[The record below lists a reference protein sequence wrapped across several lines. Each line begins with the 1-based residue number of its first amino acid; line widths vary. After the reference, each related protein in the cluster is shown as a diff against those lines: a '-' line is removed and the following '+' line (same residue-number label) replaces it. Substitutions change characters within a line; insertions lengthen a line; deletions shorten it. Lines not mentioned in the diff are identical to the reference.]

1 MPSFDLHARYVLLT
15 YPQCG
20 ELEPERVGNLIDG
33 IAGAKCVIGR
43 ENHADGGIHLHCF
56 VDFGRKRRFRNAR
69 AFDVEGHHPN
79 VSPSKGTPEKG
90 WDYATKD
97 GDTVWATLDR
107 PGESGG
113 GRVSNVEKWSQITG
127 ASDRESFW
135 SLVHELDPKSAACN
149 FRQLQAYCDW
159 KYAPPKREY
168 KTPVGISFIGGELD
182 GRDEWVRQSGVGL
195 GEPLLGMLF
204 QWAGRTKT
212 LLPACAVLINRSSR
226 SGGAPRAPL
235 PRVASDVCCGV
246 LTNLYR

>member
-20 ELEPERVGNLIDG
+20 ELAPERVGEHLESITG
-33 IAGAKCVIGR
+33 TKCVIGR

-113 GRVSNVEKWSQITG
+113 GRVSNVEKWSLITG
-127 ASDRESFW
+127 AVDRESFW
-135 SLVHELDPKSAACN
+135 RLVHELDPKSAACN

-159 KYAPPKREY
+159 KYAPVKPEY
-168 KTPVGISFIGGELD
+168 STPVGISFVGGELD
-182 GRDEWVRQSGVGL
+182 GRDEWVRQSGIDVGD
-195 GEPLLGMLF
+195 PLLGKFPMGGAF
-204 QWAGRTKT
+204 QNSVCFLWAGYAS
-212 LLPACAVLINRSSR
+212 LMPSLRSSLAP
-226 SGGAPRAPL
+226 GGSPR
-235 PRVASDVCCGV
+235 
-246 LTNLYR
+246 